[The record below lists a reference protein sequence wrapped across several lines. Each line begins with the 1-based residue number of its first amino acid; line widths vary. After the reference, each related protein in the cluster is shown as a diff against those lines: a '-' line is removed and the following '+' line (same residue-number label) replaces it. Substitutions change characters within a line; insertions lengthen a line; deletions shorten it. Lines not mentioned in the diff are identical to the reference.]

1 MVDFSEVELRVKRLV
16 GVSMPEYATEG
27 SVGFD
32 LASNENMEIPPK
44 SWRIISTGLFFEI
57 PLSYEVQIRSRSGF
71 ASRGITVMNQPG
83 TVDTDYRGEIRII
96 LLNNN
101 TKPWNI
107 KKGNRIAQAVVVP
120 ILRAIMVNVETL
132 TPTKR
137 GEKGLGSSGE

>member
-1 MVDFSEVELRVKRLV
+1 
-16 GVSMPEYATEG
+16 
-27 SVGFD
+27 
-32 LASNENMEIPPK
+32 
-44 SWRIISTGLFFEI
+44 
-57 PLSYEVQIRSRSGF
+57 
-71 ASRGITVMNQPG
+71 MNQPG
-83 TVDTDYRGEIRII
+83 TVDTDYRGEIRVI

-132 TPTKR
+132 TPTER